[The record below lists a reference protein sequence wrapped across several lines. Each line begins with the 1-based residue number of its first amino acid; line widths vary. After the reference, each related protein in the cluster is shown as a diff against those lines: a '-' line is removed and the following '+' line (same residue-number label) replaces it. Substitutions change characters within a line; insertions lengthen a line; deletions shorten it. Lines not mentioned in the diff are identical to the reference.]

1 MARGRFQG
9 PWNQKGLSD
18 SRITL
23 EWIESIISSHGLRLG
38 SLDINL
44 VDDEALLAINRK
56 HLDHDYYTD
65 IITFE
70 YSRSPR
76 IKGELWISYER
87 VEENAHSHKVYY
99 ADEMA
104 RVVAHGVL
112 HLCGFGD
119 KDPNE
124 QSIMRVEED
133 KALILRAL

>member
-1 MARGRFQG
+1 MGSVRFHG
-9 PWNQKGLSD
+9 PWTQKGLSD
-18 SRITL
+18 SRITQ
-23 EWIESIISSHGLRLG
+23 EWIEGIISSHGFRLG
-38 SLDINL
+38 YLDINL

-76 IKGELWISYER
+76 IKGELWISHER
-87 VEENAHSHKVYY
+87 VKENANSHTVSFT
-99 ADEMA
+99 EELA

-119 KDPNE
+119 KDSNE
-124 QSIMRVEED
+124 QSIMREEED